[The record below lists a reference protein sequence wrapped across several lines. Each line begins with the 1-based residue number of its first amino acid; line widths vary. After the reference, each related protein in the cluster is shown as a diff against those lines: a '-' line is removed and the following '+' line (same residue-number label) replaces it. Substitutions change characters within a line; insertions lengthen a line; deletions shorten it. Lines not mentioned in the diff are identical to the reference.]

1 MKKIAFKIWVI
12 VCFCMM
18 SMTASAQYATD
29 FCVTEIED
37 DELCANIDMAVSGLL
52 TAFNNAQ
59 GTGQTPSISGFDI
72 TPKVNEDIMKL
83 WADCPFRCAETEVVE
98 RAIKTPHGEY
108 QIRNIPLIMMP
119 IEGQSKDV
127 SWKKYQEAVFTLDK
141 NGMVTDFHLAL
152 EADLYIKVM
161 GTAAAVEDFERRQL
175 ILEYVERFRNAYCL
189 KDMNFLKQIFSD
201 DALIITGRVVKPVKS
216 DVKNLNPHIEY
227 YKQNKKQYLAN
238 LERVFNANERIIV
251 SFNEINVV
259 KHPAKDGFYGVTLK
273 QDWQSVRHGKQKGY
287 CDEGY
292 LFLLWDFTN
301 PEAPQIHVRTWQPTE
316 IEAGKPIDEDEIF
329 TIDDF
334 EV

>member
-1 MKKIAFKIWVI
+1 MKKSILKTWACLI
-12 VCFCMM
+12 VFF
-18 SMTASAQYATD
+18 SSLTASAQYATD

-72 TPKVNEDIMKL
+72 TPKVNEDILKL

-127 SWKKYQEAVFTLDK
+127 SWKKFQEGVFTLDK
-141 NGMVTDFHLAL
+141 DGMVTDFHLAL
-152 EADLYIKVM
+152 DADLYIKVM

-189 KDMNFLKQIFSD
+189 KDMNFLQQIFSD
-201 DALIITGRVVKPVKS
+201 DALIITGKVVKQVKS
-216 DVKNLNPHIEY
+216 DINRQSLNNAKIEY
-227 YKQNKKQYLAN
+227 SKQNKKQYLSN
-238 LERVFNANERIIV
+238 LARVFKANKRINV
-251 SFNEINVV
+251 SFDEISVV
-259 KHPAKDGFYGVTLK
+259 KHPAKEAFYGVTLK
-273 QDWQSVRHGKQKGY
+273 QGWSSDNYSDDGY
-287 CDEGY
+287 V
-292 LFLLWDFTN
+292 FLLWDFTN

-316 IEAGKPIDEDEIF
+316 IEVGKPIEEDEIF